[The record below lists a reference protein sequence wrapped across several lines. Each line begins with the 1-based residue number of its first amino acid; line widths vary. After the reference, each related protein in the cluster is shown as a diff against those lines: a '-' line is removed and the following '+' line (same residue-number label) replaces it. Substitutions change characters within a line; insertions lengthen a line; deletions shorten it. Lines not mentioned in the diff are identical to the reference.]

1 MLALGEDRIPAQGL
15 NFCIFYYN
23 GSRLPIRMCGYNY
36 VVGCNLSVYGG
47 VSKKK
52 VLSIKVFEYLIR
64 HDVKRKI
71 FGPTSTLILAPIRPC
86 FAYTPKNIDL
96 KPLHRHQSSFFYPEK
111 ADPL

>member
-1 MLALGEDRIPAQGL
+1 MWLAAICL
-15 NFCIFYYN
+15 F
-23 GSRLPIRMCGYNY
+23 M
-36 VVGCNLSVYGG
+36 GG